1 MAQYFTK
8 EGLKK
13 LKDELKELKTTE
25 MRRIVKL
32 IAEAAAFG
40 DLKEN
45 SAYHDARNMK
55 SFLLGRIEQ
64 LENAINEAIIKD
76 KDDTGNVQ
84 IGSKVAILFAGEK
97 EEYHITS
104 PTEADI
110 LKNKISYQSPFGKIL
125 MGKKKGEEFVYEI
138 NSKKIKVKVL
148 GII

>member
-64 LENAINEAIIKD
+64 LENGINEAIIKD

-84 IGSKVAILFAGEK
+84 IGSRVAVLFDGKK
-97 EEYHITS
+97 EEYQITS

-125 MGKKKGEEFVYEI
+125 MGKGKGDEFVYEI
-138 NSKKIKVKVL
+138 NDKKIKVKVL